1 MLEGYNRLIN
11 SALKNVPYHLRDD
24 CYQAACLGLLSALKS
39 KDKVKNFHAYAYSC
53 MKSEILNEIA
63 TLMEPMSVGK
73 NTYILLCKYNKL
85 KSNNGNFGDLNISN
99 KRLENISRLSEHS
112 KTVDI
117 GSIEI

>member
-1 MLEGYNRLIN
+1 MLEGYSKLIN
-11 SALKNVPYHLRDD
+11 SALRNVPYHLRDD
-24 CYQAACLGLLSALKS
+24 CYQAACLGLLSALAS
-39 KDKVKNFHAYAYSC
+39 KDKIENFNAYAYSC

-85 KSNNGNFGDLNISN
+85 RSNNGDFDELNISQ
-99 KRLENISRLSEHS
+99 KRLENISRLSEHT